1 MKQMID
7 SIIYGI
13 YFISYYF
20 FIIGTIALFAACFI
34 TVGRFPISDTVYDL
48 LCKLFD
54 FLKTHNIMSVII
66 NVFFNLGCAAFVL
79 KIMNLMFKFIIDFM
93 TWFAEI
99 RWK

>member
-20 FIIGTIALFAACFI
+20 FIIGTIALFTACFI
-34 TVGRFPISDTVYDL
+34 TVGRFPISDTAYDL
-48 LCKLFD
+48 LCKLFN
-54 FLKTHNIMSVII
+54 FLKTHSIMSVII
-66 NVFFNLGCAAFVL
+66 NAFFYLGCVAFVL